1 MKDETFKM
9 ILQYDNAVV
18 WTGLGLYGNFLTGI
32 SIVGLILSFLIPAT
46 GKSWGGRGELGVE
59 GELRNSKGKFLGV
72 VQVDLVNN
80 QYLVI

>member
-18 WTGLGLYGNFLTGI
+18 WTGLGLYGNLLTGI

-46 GKSWGGRGELGVE
+46 GKSWGGERGVGRSWELSE
-59 GELRNSKGKFLGV
+59 S
-72 VQVDLVNN
+72 
-80 QYLVI
+80 

>member
-18 WTGLGLYGNFLTGI
+18 WTGLGLYGNLLTGI

-46 GKSWGGRGELGVE
+46 GKSWGGEGELGVE

>member
-1 MKDETFKM
+1 M

-18 WTGLGLYGNFLTGI
+18 WTGLGLYGNLLTGI

-46 GKSWGGRGELGVE
+46 GKSWGGEGELGVE